1 MDKSSKLL
9 ANRPW
14 LLSAGIALL
23 VVLWLASGLIAP
35 SGDTADAS
43 DVPAAG
49 NDNEAQAR
57 SSVRVQSQSAEEVRR
72 YIVVNGNTEPAR
84 TVTLAAETDGRVEA
98 VGLERGKNGDEGSL
112 VVRLDDRDRRAR
124 IAEAKAM
131 LSQRQAEYEAREKL
145 KSSSYVSDAQ
155 LKEALAMLEAART
168 ELVRAELD
176 LEFARIVAP
185 FDGALLDRHVE
196 VGDFVSRGDPVAT
209 WVDNRRI
216 VVTASLSEHDA
227 GYVAAGQAGEARL
240 ATGET
245 VRGGIRFVAPVADA
259 GTRTFDVELEV
270 DNGDG
275 KLRAGGT
282 AELRIPAETVLA
294 HRIAPSLLTLDDAG
308 NVGVKIVTAE
318 DRVRFV
324 VADVAMSD
332 ADGIWLTGLPAE
344 ATIITV
350 GQGYVADGSVVTA
363 VPESDVDTAVAVKG
377 DEERE
382 E

>member
-1 MDKSSKLL
+1 MDKPSRLL
-9 ANRPW
+9 TNRPW
-14 LLSAGIALL
+14 LLSAGIALI
-23 VVLWLASGLIAP
+23 VVAWLASGLVAP
-35 SGDTADAS
+35 SGDQAEAGDAPVAAADQ
-43 DVPAAG
+43 
-49 NDNEAQAR
+49 EAP
-57 SSVRVQSQSAEEVRR
+57 SSVRVRSQSAEEVRR
-72 YIVVNGNTEPAR
+72 YVVVNGNTAPAR
-84 TVTLAAETDGRVEA
+84 TVILAAETDGRVENL
-98 VGLERGKNGDEGSL
+98 GLERGSNGADGAL
-112 VVRLDDRDRRAR
+112 VVQLDDRDRQAR
-124 IAEAKAM
+124 ISEARAV
-131 LSQRQAEYEAREKL
+131 LNQRQAEYEAREKL

-155 LKEALAMLEAART
+155 LKEARALLESART

-176 LEFARIVAP
+176 LEYARIVAP
-185 FDGALLDRHVE
+185 FDGALLERNVE

-227 GYVAAGQAGEARL
+227 GYVEAGQPAEARL

-245 VRGGIRFVAPVADA
+245 VHGNIRFVAPVADA
-259 GTRTFDVELEV
+259 GTRTFVVELEV

-275 KLRAGGT
+275 GLRAGGT
-282 AELRIPAETVLA
+282 AELRIPAESVLA

-308 NVGVKIVTAE
+308 NVGVKIVTA
-318 DRVRFV
+318 DDKVRFI
-324 VADVAMSD
+324 VADIAMSD
-332 ADGIWLTGLPAE
+332 ADGVWLTGLPAE

-363 VPESDVDTAVAVKG
+363 VPESDVETAVAVKG